1 MPFIGEDWR
10 GPGEDWVKSED
21 GWEIRKINVMAR
33 GQEKKRDGAK
43 RRRTK
48 TEGDKVDENA
58 VAIDVGN
65 AVIRLERHRSLPS
78 LQPFCPIVTKCTR
91 EVVGFNSLADVLKRL
106 DFRSAVHDI
115 RRFQYVAAI
124 LRHLLVPDRFYQ
136 LSGAS
141 QIFIFRL
148 LEEMAN
154 TVYESQ
160 TNEHILL
167 KFLTDLHAMLD
178 DKTVWGGHLGSE
190 TLIRKHKNTRTRI
203 ACITVVEKRRNEL
216 ELKKMK
222 DDTTID
228 QLPEE
233 CVREILCKLSDHRD
247 VENAGRTTPTMKY
260 IVSEKRIWREL
271 VQAHFTAAEVQF
283 VLSKKPELKENKN
296 CRKLY
301 LELRKHFGVK
311 PQYSELIMLCKN
323 CRCVFWSSYGHPCLA
338 QQDSADDIC
347 DTPLPLTPTTFLSF
361 FNI

>member
-1 MPFIGEDWR
+1 MPFISQDWR
-10 GPGEDWVKSED
+10 GPGEDWVKVDD
-21 GWEIRKINVMAR
+21 GWEIRKVSVL
-33 GQEKKRDGAK
+33 QRDGVK

-48 TEGDKVDENA
+48 TEGDRGE
-58 VAIDVGN
+58 DVKN

-124 LRHLLVPDRFYQ
+124 MKHLVVAEKFYQ

-154 TVYESQ
+154 TVYESH
-160 TNEHILL
+160 TNEHVLF
-167 KFLTDLHAMLD
+167 KFLADLHALLD

-190 TLIRKHKNTRTRI
+190 TLMRRHKNTRTRI
-203 ACITVVEKRRNEL
+203 ACITVLEKRKSEL
-216 ELKKMK
+216 EQRKSE
-222 DDTTID
+222 DAGPSIEE
-228 QLPEE
+228 LPEE

-247 VENAGRTTPTMKY
+247 VDNAGRTTPTMSY

-271 VQAHFTAAEVQF
+271 VQAHFTANEVQF
-283 VLSKKPELKENKN
+283 ILNKRPELKENKN
-296 CRKLY
+296 CRRLY
-301 LELRKHFGVK
+301 LELRKHFGIQQK
-311 PQYSELIMLCKN
+311 YSELIMLCKN

-338 QQDSADDIC
+338 SADTYDAPV
-347 DTPLPLTPTTFLSF
+347 PLSPATFLSF
-361 FNI
+361 FNV